1 MGLLDAGV
9 DENDGPL
16 MVDVVGKRRSAH
28 TLTEA
33 AWDPKGERMRL

>member
-1 MGLLDAGV
+1 
-9 DENDGPL
+9 
-16 MVDVVGKRRSAH
+16 KRRSAH